1 MGLNFRKSITKGGA
15 RINLSK
21 SGAGA
26 SYGTKGAR
34 ITRTAKGKT
43 KATVS
48 IPGTGLSYS
57 TEVGGGKEKSK
68 TWIIVFIVAG
78 LIILWAVAK
87 KAGLIGFD
95 FSDILKSFNL

>member
-43 KATVS
+43 RATVS

-57 TEVGGGKEKSK
+57 TEAGGKSK

-78 LIILWAVAK
+78 IIILFAIMK
-87 KAGLIGFD
+87 KLGVVTAD
-95 FSDILKSFNL
+95 FSDILKLIN

>member
-1 MGLNFRKSITKGGA
+1 MNLGLSFRKSITKGGA

-57 TEVGGGKEKSK
+57 TEAGGGKEKSK
-68 TWIIVFIVAG
+68 TWIIVFIIAG
-78 LIILWAVAK
+78 VIILAAIAK
-87 KAGLIGFD
+87 KLGVITAD
-95 FSDILKSFNL
+95 FSDLLKLL